1 MGIRIVIDSTSDV
14 TDEIIKKYNI
24 KMVPLT
30 VNFENESFLDKV
42 ELNSKQFF
50 EKLET
55 SIFAKIPNFSI
66 QRRRASGSAA
76 VGSSTDGKSRLL
88 DFPDRFHRRRI
99 G

>member
-42 ELNSKQFF
+42 ELNSKQFLKNL
-50 EKLET
+50 KLQ
-55 SIFAKIPNFSI
+55 KNY
-66 QRRRASGSAA
+66 
-76 VGSSTDGKSRLL
+76 LL
-88 DFPDRFHRRRI
+88 LP
-99 G
+99 

>member
-14 TDEIIKKYNI
+14 TDEIIEKYNI

-50 EKLET
+50 EKL
-55 SIFAKIPNFSI
+55 
-66 QRRRASGSAA
+66 
-76 VGSSTDGKSRLL
+76 
-88 DFPDRFHRRRI
+88 
-99 G
+99 